1 MKKIYYLLI
10 ILLCFF
16 NINIVNATNIEKA
29 YDYTYETINVEL
41 SSKNVILY
49 NLTDN
54 YKLLDIKSEE
64 RVQIASLTKIMTA
77 IVAIENIKNLDD
89 NVKITN
95 DVFKGIS
102 EYSKAG
108 FRVGNEVTYRDLLYG
123 VLLSSGA
130 DAVNALALN
139 ISGSEDKFVKLMNDK
154 AKELKLSNTL
164 FDNPIG
170 KDSKNNYSS
179 AYDLARL
186 LNYSLSNETFKK
198 IFTTRKYTVD
208 KLGLDLTS
216 TLNVYG
222 RNIDTSFIKGA
233 KSGFTDGAGV
243 CLASIATVNDVDYLL
258 IVLGGNINNRSNAVK
273 DSVDIYNYL
282 NKNYAYEI
290 VLNNDK
296 VIKKLDVKWGNIKTY
311 DVKVNDDIKKYVKN
325 TIDLNEL
332 KYSYEGIEKLKYG
345 NKKGDKIGIVNV
357 LYKDNIIATSDVYLN
372 KEIKYYHPVIYGI
385 MLCSFVIMII
395 SLIVD
400 RKNRKK
406 KRKRKNKIR

>member
-1 MKKIYYLLI
+1 MKKIYYLFI

-16 NINIVNATNIEKA
+16 NINIVDATNIEKA
-29 YDYTYETINVEL
+29 YDYTYESINVDL

-64 RVQIASLTKIMTA
+64 KVQIASLTKIMTS

-89 NVKITN
+89 KVKITN

-102 EYSKAG
+102 EYSKVG
-108 FRVGNEVTYRDLLYG
+108 FRVGDEVTYRDLLYG

-130 DAVNALALN
+130 DAVNALVLN

-154 AKELKLSNTL
+154 AKELKLSKTL
-164 FDNPIG
+164 FDNAIG

-186 LNYSLSNETFKK
+186 LNYALSNETFKK
-198 IFTTRKYTVD
+198 IFTTRKYTAD
-208 KLGLDLTS
+208 NLNLTMTS

-222 RNIDTSFIKGA
+222 KDIDTSFIKGA

-258 IVLGGNINNRSNAVK
+258 IVLGGNTNNRSNAVK

-282 NKNYAYEI
+282 NKNYNYKI
-290 VLNNDK
+290 VLDNNK
-296 VIKKLDVKWGNIKTY
+296 VVKKLDVKWGNIKSY
-311 DVKVNDDIKKYVKN
+311 NVKVNDDIKKYVKN

-332 KYSYEGIEKLKYG
+332 NYTYEGIDKLKYG
-345 NKKGDKIGIVNV
+345 NRKGEKIGKVSV
-357 LYKDNIIATSDVYLN
+357 WYKDNLIATSDVYLN
-372 KEIKYYHPVIYGI
+372 KEIKYYHPVMYGI
-385 MLCSFVIMII
+385 MICLFIIMII
-395 SLIVD
+395 SLIIEI
-400 RKNRKK
+400 KNRKK
-406 KRKRKNKIR
+406 RKKGKI